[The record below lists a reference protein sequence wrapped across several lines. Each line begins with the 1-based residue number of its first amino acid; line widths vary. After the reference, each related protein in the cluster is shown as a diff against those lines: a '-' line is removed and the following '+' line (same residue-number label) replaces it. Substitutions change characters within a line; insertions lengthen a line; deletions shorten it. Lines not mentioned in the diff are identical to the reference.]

1 MLSQLKLNEGVQK
14 GEGIVISQQM
24 LIGFVFKSDS
34 DK

>member
-1 MLSQLKLNEGVQK
+1 MKEGVQK

-24 LIGFVFKSDS
+24 LIAFVFKSDN